1 MTKQTYDVRLAF
13 LGTTSRHVASELGC
27 SAAKLSDAVR
37 GTDPFPSI
45 VTLRAKA
52 DELTAALV
60 NEKRRELLPE
70 VSRQA
75 LAAGYTGEI
84 TLILPADC
92 RTVVL
97 ADGKPVGL
105 YSPDTR
111 EFSPF

>member
-1 MTKQTYDVRLAF
+1 MTKQMYDVRLAY
-13 LGTTSRHVASELGC
+13 LGLTSRHVASELGC
-27 SAAKLSDAVR
+27 SSAKLSDAVR
-37 GTDPFPSI
+37 GAEHFPAVVS
-45 VTLRAKA
+45 LRAKA
-52 DELTAALV
+52 DELTTALV
-60 NEKRRELLPE
+60 NEKRTNLLLE

-75 LAAGYTGEI
+75 LTAGYTGEI